1 MRKKALLVHVFVFVL
16 CISSSAQNSPVDK
29 GSWFISGNFTFSS
42 AGGDLYE
49 NSDGDRLTTIEFTPA
64 ANFFVGPG
72 FSIGGRLLFESLSR
86 GNSGIT
92 TWGVGPE
99 INYFFSSSE
108 EKSEAK
114 GSTYPFLQ
122 AGFFYT
128 NISYDSDRSQT
139 GTKIRLGGGIT
150 HMISNTAAIAGLAA
164 YDIDSEKP
172 EEGDSE
178 SGNQFGVYAGL
189 IIFLY

>member
-1 MRKKALLVHVFVFVL
+1 
-16 CISSSAQNSPVDK
+16 
-29 GSWFISGNFTFSS
+29 
-42 AGGDLYE
+42 
-49 NSDGDRLTTIEFTPA
+49 
-64 ANFFVGPG
+64 
-72 FSIGGRLLFESLSR
+72 
-86 GNSGIT
+86 
-92 TWGVGPE
+92 
-99 INYFFSSSE
+99 
-108 EKSEAK
+108 
-114 GSTYPFLQ
+114 LQ

-178 SGNQFGVYAGL
+178 SGNQFGIYAGL